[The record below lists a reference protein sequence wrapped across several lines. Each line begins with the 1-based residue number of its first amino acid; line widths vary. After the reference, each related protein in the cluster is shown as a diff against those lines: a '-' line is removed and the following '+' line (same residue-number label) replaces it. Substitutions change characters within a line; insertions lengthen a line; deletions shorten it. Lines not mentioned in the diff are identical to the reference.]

1 MCGVGVTRDSRRMK
15 RLLLLVTPAVVIA
28 LGAYAWGTREPAV
41 SATHDRAVA
50 LFDAMETYAG
60 ATALD
65 RAREATAYPGV
76 EVMVARNTEA
86 GHEIVL
92 RITAS
97 AGRRTNLDWSPDPE
111 AHYEATR
118 CYRWTEDR
126 EWGTAEEVDC
136 PEVRDID
143 ATRSEAAGPI
153 GPGVDRRVRRAL
165 ADSRGV
171 AAVRA
176 DLAHVP
182 DATVEDID
190 GTVAV
195 AVSRLEGYRSGIPVR
210 GCVLGFRRG
219 DDVRVWRPASI
230 QVAPGEATCEPQ
242 AALDPALQ
250 RPPH

>member
-1 MCGVGVTRDSRRMK
+1 MK
-15 RLLLLVTPAVVIA
+15 RLLLLVVTPLLVIT
-28 LGAYAWGTREPAV
+28 LGTYAWGTREPAV
-41 SATHDRAVA
+41 TATHDRAVA
-50 LFDAMETYAG
+50 LFNAMETYAG
-60 ATALD
+60 ATAMD
-65 RAREATAYPGV
+65 RASEATAYPDV
-76 EVMVARNTEA
+76 DVMVARNTAA

-97 AGRRTNLDWSPDPE
+97 AGRRNNLDWWPDPD
-111 AHYEATR
+111 ASYEATR

-143 ATRSEAAGPI
+143 TTRADALGPI
-153 GPGVDRRVRRAL
+153 GPGVDRRVHRAL
-165 ADSRGV
+165 THASSA
-171 AAVRA
+171 AAVSA
-176 DLAHVP
+176 DLAGVP
-182 DATVEDID
+182 DAMVESIG

-210 GCVLGFRRG
+210 GCVLGFRDG
-219 DDVRVWRPASI
+219 VHVRVWRPASI

-250 RPPH
+250 HPPH

>member
-1 MCGVGVTRDSRRMK
+1 MCGAGVARDSRGMK
-15 RLLLLVTPAVVIA
+15 RLLLLVTLVLVIA
-28 LGAYAWGTREPAV
+28 LGTYAWGTREPAV

-50 LFDAMETYAG
+50 LFNAMETYAG
-60 ATALD
+60 ATAMD
-65 RAREATAYPGV
+65 RALEATAYPGV
-76 EVMVARNTEA
+76 ELVVARNTGA

-92 RITAS
+92 RVTAS
-97 AGRRTNLDWSPDPE
+97 SDRRDNFDWWPDPE

-126 EWGTAEEVDC
+126 EWDTADEVDC
-136 PEVRDID
+136 PEVRDVD
-143 ATRSEAAGPI
+143 PTRAVAAAPI

-165 ADSRGV
+165 VDSSSA

-176 DLAHVP
+176 DLAGVR
-182 DATVEDID
+182 DATVEDVE

-195 AVSRLEGYRSGIPVR
+195 AVSRVEGYRSGIPVR
-210 GCVLGFRRG
+210 GCVLGFRHG